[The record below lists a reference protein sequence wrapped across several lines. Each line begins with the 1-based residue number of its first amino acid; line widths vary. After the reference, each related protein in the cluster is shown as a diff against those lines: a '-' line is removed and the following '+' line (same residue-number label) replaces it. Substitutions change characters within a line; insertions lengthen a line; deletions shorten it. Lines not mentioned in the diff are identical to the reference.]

1 MKAKTNINFKN
12 LRKVLKN
19 LIEKSKHNIVYPLLL
34 FIIIDF
40 FILLIDFIVTP
51 PLKIGDI
58 APKNIEAPRTIIY
71 KDEEETE
78 RIKNLLLSQFK
89 PIYTIDQNIIL
100 QKISK
105 LSELMILTDE
115 SSNITKYFSSLSS
128 ARINLIKKKIEKWL
142 IENYTKGIKPD
153 EVDKIKQNFI
163 NFLINETYIPAQIAK
178 ELSEILIVPNMF
190 INEKETE
197 AKKQELLKSI
207 KPIERLITKGEII
220 VRKGEKITRDKF
232 IILEALGYTF
242 SQKNILRFISFF
254 LTLSALQLSITIFAR
269 KYILIE
275 KNLNIFLLMNFL
287 FTLSILSSKIFSFYS
302 PYLNPLTSYLFIST
316 ILLDSPLSYIVSLTI
331 IVSSSIFSFSYTIP
345 ILLFFDFLILNS
357 KVKELENRSDYIKIG
372 FLISLI
378 RIPFIIFG
386 KLIFNEPDLTYTN
399 MIYSFINPTLSA
411 ILSVGI
417 IPPIEELFRVA
428 TPLKLLEMT
437 NPDHPLLRKLLME
450 APGTYY
456 HSLIVENLAE
466 RAAKE
471 AGANERIIRTAAL
484 YHDIGK
490 IKRPQYFIENL
501 LPGQNNPHDN
511 LSPYISALIIKSHP
525 KDGAIILR
533 NYKFPKNIIDIVEQH
548 HGTSLINYFYNKQI
562 QISKKYVPE
571 DDFRYPGPKP
581 ESKEAAIVML
591 ADSIEAA
598 TRTITNITP
607 ETIEKVIREVIRE
620 KLSDG
625 QLENSKLTL
634 EELEKIAQ
642 SFIKTIIELR
652 HPRIPYPRLKFKE
665 E

>member
-89 PIYTIDQNIIL
+89 PVYTIDQNIIL

-142 IENYTKGIKPD
+142 IENYTKGIKTD

-620 KLSDG
+620 KLTDG

>member
-19 LIEKSKHNIVYPLLL
+19 LIEKLKHNIVYPLLL

-58 APKNIEAPRTIIY
+58 ASKNIEAPRTIIY

-302 PYLNPLTSYLFIST
+302 PYLNPLTSSLFIST

-620 KLSDG
+620 KLTDG

>member
-163 NFLINETYIPAQIAK
+163 NFLKNETYIPAQIAK

-275 KNLNIFLLMNFL
+275 KNLNMFLLMNFL

>member
-105 LSELMILTDE
+105 LSELIILTDE

-417 IPPIEELFRVA
+417 IPTIEELFRVA

>member
-254 LTLSALQLSITIFAR
+254 LTLSALQISITIFAR

-316 ILLDSPLSYIVSLTI
+316 ILSDSPLSYIVSLTI
-331 IVSSSIFSFSYTIP
+331 IISSSIFSFSYTIP
-345 ILLFFDFLILNS
+345 ILLFFDFLVLNS

-471 AGANERIIRTAAL
+471 AGANERIIRSAAL

>member
-12 LRKVLKN
+12 LRKALKN
-19 LIEKSKHNIVYPLLL
+19 LIEKSKNNIVYPLLL

-89 PIYTIDQNIIL
+89 PVYTIDQDIIL

-331 IVSSSIFSFSYTIP
+331 IVSSSIFSFSFTIP

-620 KLSDG
+620 KLTDG

>member
-19 LIEKSKHNIVYPLLL
+19 LIERSKHNIVYPLLL

-331 IVSSSIFSFSYTIP
+331 IVSSSIFSFSFTIP

-620 KLSDG
+620 KLTDG

>member
-1 MKAKTNINFKN
+1 
-12 LRKVLKN
+12 
-19 LIEKSKHNIVYPLLL
+19 
-34 FIIIDF
+34 
-40 FILLIDFIVTP
+40 
-51 PLKIGDI
+51 
-58 APKNIEAPRTIIY
+58 
-71 KDEEETE
+71 
-78 RIKNLLLSQFK
+78 
-89 PIYTIDQNIIL
+89 
-100 QKISK
+100 
-105 LSELMILTDE
+105 
-115 SSNITKYFSSLSS
+115 
-128 ARINLIKKKIEKWL
+128 
-142 IENYTKGIKPD
+142 
-153 EVDKIKQNFI
+153 
-163 NFLINETYIPAQIAK
+163 
-178 ELSEILIVPNMF
+178 
-190 INEKETE
+190 
-197 AKKQELLKSI
+197 
-207 KPIERLITKGEII
+207 
-220 VRKGEKITRDKF
+220 
-232 IILEALGYTF
+232 
-242 SQKNILRFISFF
+242 
-254 LTLSALQLSITIFAR
+254 
-269 KYILIE
+269 
-275 KNLNIFLLMNFL
+275 
-287 FTLSILSSKIFSFYS
+287 
-302 PYLNPLTSYLFIST
+302 
-316 ILLDSPLSYIVSLTI
+316 
-331 IVSSSIFSFSYTIP
+331 
-345 ILLFFDFLILNS
+345 
-357 KVKELENRSDYIKIG
+357 
-372 FLISLI
+372 
-378 RIPFIIFG
+378 
-386 KLIFNEPDLTYTN
+386 

-620 KLSDG
+620 KLTDG

>member
-58 APKNIEAPRTIIY
+58 ASKNIEAPRTIIY

-302 PYLNPLTSYLFIST
+302 PYLNPLTSSLFIST

-620 KLSDG
+620 KLTDG

-652 HPRIPYPRLKFKE
+652 HPRIPYPRLKFKDK
-665 E
+665 

>member
-153 EVDKIKQNFI
+153 EIDKIKQNFI

>member
-105 LSELMILTDE
+105 LSELIILTDE

>member
-51 PLKIGDI
+51 PLKIGNI

-89 PIYTIDQNIIL
+89 PIYTIDQNIIF

-128 ARINLIKKKIEKWL
+128 VRINLIKKKIEKWL

>member
-89 PIYTIDQNIIL
+89 PIYTIDQNIIF

-128 ARINLIKKKIEKWL
+128 VRINLIKKKIEKWL

>member
-620 KLSDG
+620 KLTDG

>member
-58 APKNIEAPRTIIY
+58 ASKNIEAPRTIIY

-302 PYLNPLTSYLFIST
+302 PYLNPLTSSLFIST

-620 KLSDG
+620 KLTDG

>member
-1 MKAKTNINFKN
+1 
-12 LRKVLKN
+12 
-19 LIEKSKHNIVYPLLL
+19 
-34 FIIIDF
+34 
-40 FILLIDFIVTP
+40 
-51 PLKIGDI
+51 
-58 APKNIEAPRTIIY
+58 
-71 KDEEETE
+71 
-78 RIKNLLLSQFK
+78 
-89 PIYTIDQNIIL
+89 
-100 QKISK
+100 
-105 LSELMILTDE
+105 
-115 SSNITKYFSSLSS
+115 
-128 ARINLIKKKIEKWL
+128 
-142 IENYTKGIKPD
+142 
-153 EVDKIKQNFI
+153 
-163 NFLINETYIPAQIAK
+163 
-178 ELSEILIVPNMF
+178 
-190 INEKETE
+190 
-197 AKKQELLKSI
+197 
-207 KPIERLITKGEII
+207 
-220 VRKGEKITRDKF
+220 
-232 IILEALGYTF
+232 
-242 SQKNILRFISFF
+242 
-254 LTLSALQLSITIFAR
+254 
-269 KYILIE
+269 
-275 KNLNIFLLMNFL
+275 
-287 FTLSILSSKIFSFYS
+287 
-302 PYLNPLTSYLFIST
+302 
-316 ILLDSPLSYIVSLTI
+316 
-331 IVSSSIFSFSYTIP
+331 
-345 ILLFFDFLILNS
+345 LFFDFLIINN
-357 KVKELENRSDYIKIG
+357 KIKELENRSDYVKIG
-372 FLISLI
+372 SLISLI
-378 RIPFIIFG
+378 RIPFIVFG
-386 KLIFNEPDLTYTN
+386 KLVFNESDLTYTN

-456 HSLIVENLAE
+456 HSLIVGNLAE

-471 AGANERIIRTAAL
+471 AGANERITRTAAL

-490 IKRPQYFIENL
+490 VKRPQYFIENL
-501 LPGQNNPHDN
+501 LPGQNNPHEN

-525 KDGAIILR
+525 KNGAIILN

-548 HGTSLINYFYNKQI
+548 HGTSLINYFYNKQL

-620 KLSDG
+620 KLIDG

-652 HPRIPYPRLKFKE
+652 HPRIPYPSFKLKE

>member
-1 MKAKTNINFKN
+1 MKVRINTNFKN
-12 LRKVLKN
+12 LRKVYKN

-34 FIIIDF
+34 FIIIDLL
-40 FILLIDFIVTP
+40 ILLIDFIITP

-89 PIYTIDQNIIL
+89 PVYTIDQNIIL
-100 QKISK
+100 QNISK
-105 LSELMILTDE
+105 LSELMIVTEE
-115 SSNITKYFSSLSS
+115 SSNITKYFSSLPSS
-128 ARINLIKKKIEKWL
+128 RINLIKKKIEKWL
-142 IENYTKGIKPD
+142 IENYTKGIKPEETD
-153 EVDKIKQNFI
+153 EVKQKFI
-163 NFLINETYIPAQIAK
+163 NFLIDEIYIPAQIAQ

-197 AKKQELLKSI
+197 TKKQELLKSI

-220 VRKGEKITRDKF
+220 VRKSEKITRDKF
-232 IILEALGYTF
+232 IILEALGYTL
-242 SQKNILRFISFF
+242 SQKNILRLISLF
-254 LTLSALQLSITIFAR
+254 LTLSALQLSITIFTR
-269 KYILIE
+269 KYLIIE

-316 ILLDSPLSYIVSLTI
+316 VLLDFPLSYIVSLTI

-345 ILLFFDFLILNS
+345 ILLFFDFLIINN
-357 KVKELENRSDYIKIG
+357 KIKELENRSDYVKIG
-372 FLISLI
+372 SLISLI
-378 RIPFIIFG
+378 RIPFIVFG
-386 KLIFNEPDLTYTN
+386 KLVFNESDLTYTN

-456 HSLIVENLAE
+456 HSLIVGNLAE

-471 AGANERIIRTAAL
+471 AGANERITRTAAL

-490 IKRPQYFIENL
+490 VKRPQYFIENL
-501 LPGQNNPHDN
+501 LPGQNNPHEN

-525 KDGAIILR
+525 KNGAIILN

-548 HGTSLINYFYNKQI
+548 HGTSLINYFYNKQL

-620 KLSDG
+620 KLIDG

-652 HPRIPYPRLKFKE
+652 HPRIPYPSFKLKE

>member
-316 ILLDSPLSYIVSLTI
+316 ILSDSPLSYIVSLTI

-345 ILLFFDFLILNS
+345 ILLFFDFLVLNS